1 MNRDRDHTSV
11 LKRYFTDDQ
20 VQRLT
25 DLTLRQLRYWEKTGV
40 FAPSMHKMGS
50 RPVRLYTFPDVVG
63 LRTIAKLRR
72 DSGISLDDVRRVS
85 KWLAEHPAETW
96 ASLTFYVG
104 GHRVF
109 IKELD
114 TEALLAMRPMGQ
126 YVFPFEME
134 PVVRTVAAKAY
145 DLSERQAD
153 DIGHIYQKRSVMH
166 NEPVI
171 AGTRIPIVT
180 IDAFHRAGYS
190 TAAIIEEYPQ
200 LQEADVHAAIRESE
214 RLGLQ
219 RRSA

>member
-1 MNRDRDHTSV
+1 MNRDHDHESV

-25 DLTLRQLRYWEKTGV
+25 DLTQRQLRYWEKTGV
-40 FAPSMHKMGS
+40 FAPSVHKIGP
-50 RPVRLYTFPDVVG
+50 RPVRLYTFTDVVG

-72 DSGISLDDVRRVS
+72 DHSVSLEDVRRVS
-85 KWLAEHPAETW
+85 EWLAEHPAETW
-96 ASLTFYVG
+96 ASLIFYVG
-104 GHRVF
+104 GRRVF
-109 IKELD
+109 IKEPD
-114 TEALLAMRPMGQ
+114 TAALLAMRPTGQ
-126 YVFPFEME
+126 YAFPFEME

-180 IDAFHRAGYS
+180 IYAFHLAGYS
-190 TAAIIEEYPQ
+190 PAAIIGEYPQ
-200 LQEADVHAAIRESE
+200 LQEADVRAAIRESE
-214 RLGLQ
+214 RLGLHV
-219 RRSA
+219 RSA